1 MWIIEIFGQVSALY
15 FSATTVILTL
25 LIPLYEIWL
34 LEDFLF
40 YISGCW
46 MSMIIKW
53 NKSKIHIKIMQD
65 FEKIRRNAKITIT
78 VNDEFDLD

>member
-1 MWIIEIFGQVSALY
+1 
-15 FSATTVILTL
+15 
-25 LIPLYEIWL
+25 
-34 LEDFLF
+34 
-40 YISGCW
+40 

-53 NKSKIHIKIMQD
+53 NKSKIQIKIMQD

>member
-1 MWIIEIFGQVSALY
+1 
-15 FSATTVILTL
+15 
-25 LIPLYEIWL
+25 
-34 LEDFLF
+34 
-40 YISGCW
+40 